1 MAASGEPVNELMSVP
16 PHRVSGEMLA
26 ALATGGGGAAAVRHL
41 AAAQYSKH
49 LLLVWAVRDAAR
61 RSRHPQASHA
71 ARGGELLAEV
81 QRHAPDAVEAV
92 LRHPSA
98 GAWAAR
104 ALRAL
109 VGEEEPTGTR
119 PPRPGAEPARLA
131 ALAAAA
137 AIRARHLCAIEV
149 PVYRGVVTLPSVGQ
163 VTLSAGRAAA
173 GGPAARGSAAG
184 TMANVRY
191 TAEGTRVIMGRRLV
205 LVPTDTRTDGPGWR
219 GLRPLRATERGMT
232 LRLVID
238 DLDPDRMPSVRDLGG
253 RLSLAETTRWQ
264 RILPRAW
271 DLLADL
277 PGTAAEE
284 IHAAVRVLTP
294 LRRPAHGQVSSSS
307 REAFGGVA
315 LSPPADAL
323 ALAVSLAQETQ
334 HAKLGALLD
343 LVALTKPD
351 DGQRYDAPWC
361 DHPRCADAWCEDAR
375 RDGGRCDGTWPA
387 GALLRRAYGCLG
399 VSGFWRWQCEAEDRA
414 AAARARME
422 FRRWREAAATATRV
436 LGASGRLTGPGRM
449 FVAGMA
455 ATLQAW
461 AEDEMPPAAV
471 PRGRGGPGL
480 PRNPADGQRPGSC
493 GCATRPRRRRW
504 QPPPGMPSGGALRR
518 PGVTAVEAMAGSV
531 IAGGVLRSHVPDLT
545 GQPLG
550 DLGRCGRARLA
561 TAARRIVT
569 PGGER

>member
-1 MAASGEPVNELMSVP
+1 MTWTRTGCRPSG
-16 PHRVSGEMLA
+16 
-26 ALATGGGGAAAVRHL
+26 T
-41 AAAQYSKH
+41 
-49 LLLVWAVRDAAR
+49 
-61 RSRHPQASHA
+61 
-71 ARGGELLAEV
+71 
-81 QRHAPDAVEAV
+81 
-92 LRHPSA
+92 
-98 GAWAAR
+98 WAAGS
-104 ALRAL
+104 AS
-109 VGEEEPTGTR
+109 PR
-119 PPRPGAEPARLA
+119 PPGGSGSCPG
-131 ALAAAA
+131 
-137 AIRARHLCAIEV
+137 
-149 PVYRGVVTLPSVGQ
+149 
-163 VTLSAGRAAA
+163 
-173 GGPAARGSAAG
+173 
-184 TMANVRY
+184 
-191 TAEGTRVIMGRRLV
+191 
-205 LVPTDTRTDGPGWR
+205 
-219 GLRPLRATERGMT
+219 
-232 LRLVID
+232 
-238 DLDPDRMPSVRDLGG
+238 
-253 RLSLAETTRWQ
+253 
-264 RILPRAW
+264 AW

-414 AAARARME
+414 GAARARME

-436 LGASGRLTGPGRM
+436 LGASGRLTGPGRT

-461 AEDEMPPAAV
+461 AEDEKPPAAV
-471 PRGRGGPGL
+471 PRGQGGPGL
-480 PRNPADGQRPGSC
+480 PRNPLTVSGRGLRMRDEITLLSGDAL
-493 GCATRPRRRRW
+493 
-504 QPPPGMPSGGALRR
+504 PPGVS
-518 PGVTAVEAMAGSV
+518 AVEAMAGSV
-531 IAGGVLRSHVPDLT
+531 TVFRSHVPDLT
-545 GQPLG
+545 GQPLA
-550 DLGRCGRARLA
+550 DLDRCGRTRLA
-561 TAARRIVT
+561 TAARRIVI
-569 PGGER
+569 PGVER